1 MRNNIG
7 QSYVLFLKNI
17 FNFKGRTRRSDFW
30 HVILVNSTISLLL
43 ELLSVNND
51 FMSIFTYI
59 ISLVILVC
67 SISLFVRRLHDIGKS
82 GYWYLIQFV
91 PIISTVFYF
100 VWYTKDSQKGI
111 NKYGPN
117 PKETMNPQDVVNVV
131 DNKVSLNCCSVCGAI
146 YTVGDLVCQK
156 CGSSLQEDSYY
167 G

>member
-1 MRNNIG
+1 MRNNIW

-30 HVILVNSTISLLL
+30 HVILVNTIISILL
-43 ELLSVNND
+43 ELLSGIND
-51 FMSIFTYI
+51 FMLILTYI
-59 ISLVILVC
+59 ISLVYSIC

-91 PIISTVFYF
+91 PIVNIIFYF

-131 DNKVSLNCCSVCGAI
+131 DNMVSLHCCSVCGAT
-146 YTVGDLVCQK
+146 YNVGDLVCEK